1 MYHHAQLLERDTE
14 TQRGKR
20 IILNRTVIM
29 MQTQAPD
36 TLLPSQPFKCF
47 YTSHLQLGEAA
58 VRQIATESQDL
69 LGKLQTCQEA
79 AHQQMSIVSFLVYS
93 RSSLQALK
101 QPSQARAMGRGASKI
116 LGHPEHPRPPRGKES
131 ETLFSLCL
139 IKVPYPAA

>member
-58 VRQIATESQDL
+58 VQANCHRKPGFIREAPDMPGGCTPANEYSQFPRL
-69 LGKLQTCQEA
+69 FKELVASSQTA
-79 AHQQMSIVSFLVYS
+79 L
-93 RSSLQALK
+93 SST
-101 QPSQARAMGRGASKI
+101 S
-116 LGHPEHPRPPRGKES
+116 RGKG
-131 ETLFSLCL
+131 CL
-139 IKVPYPAA
+139 KDTGSS